1 MNRYQLSRLMRGK
14 ARSRAPIIS
23 GTMKLPRVTGIAGT
37 RKNQTMTTPCSVKAR
52 L

>member
-1 MNRYQLSRLMRGK
+1 MNKYQLSRFSRGK

-23 GTMKLPRVTGIAGT
+23 GNMKFPSVTGTAGT
-37 RKNQTMTTPCSVKAR
+37 RKNHTITTPCAVNSR